1 MAIGFKTKLKLD
13 QTLFLLYNHIFSPTF
28 HQTWSHIFPSCFQN
42 SNLLSTQFVIF
53 YFPSHFIL
61 VSEEIPD
68 SIEVTMKKMSKATN
82 KNQYYKKYYKG
93 STIIWV
99 CGIWQVCFKKSLFW
113 MLYCVYFCFQN
124 QCDWG
129 NQLWVSKELPEFSFI
144 CFFIVARSL
153 IAYIE
158 TFIYSSIKMPVPE
171 SQQRSSQ

>member
-53 YFPSHFIL
+53 YFSSHFIL

-113 MLYCVYFCFQN
+113 MLYCVYFSVFKTNVIEEISSECQKNF
-124 QCDWG
+124 
-129 NQLWVSKELPEFSFI
+129 LSFRS
-144 CFFIVARSL
+144 FASLLSRDRLLLTLKHLFIL
-153 IAYIE
+153 L
-158 TFIYSSIKMPVPE
+158 
-171 SQQRSSQ
+171 